1 LRLNCAKSRELVF
14 TARGKTVPRQQPCAN
29 IERVTSH
36 RVLGVIVNNKI
47 TTADHVDYLLS
58 SCSSLMY
65 ALRVLRNHGV
75 PPASLH
81 DVFPAT
87 ILAKLTSCAPAWSG
101 GCSAADR
108 RRIDSFIKRYRT
120 LDYCDSDTPSISDMF
135 VDIDNTFF
143 ARILKNTSH
152 VLQQY
157 FPEHPQSQYNL
168 RECSH
173 NKTLI
178 N

>member
-1 LRLNCAKSRELVF
+1 MRLNCAKSRELVF

-108 RRIDSFIKRYRT
+108 GRIDSFIKRYRT
-120 LDYCDSDTPSISDMF
+120 LDYCDSDTPSISDMC
-135 VDIDNTFF
+135 VDVDNTFF
-143 ARILKNTSH
+143 VRILKNTSH

-157 FPEHPQSQYNL
+157 LPERPQS
-168 RECSH
+168 
-173 NKTLI
+173 
-178 N
+178 